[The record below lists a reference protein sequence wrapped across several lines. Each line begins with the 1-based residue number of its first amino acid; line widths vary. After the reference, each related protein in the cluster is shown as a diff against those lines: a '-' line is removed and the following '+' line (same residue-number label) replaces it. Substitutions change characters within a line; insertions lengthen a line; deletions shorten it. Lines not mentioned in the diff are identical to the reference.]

1 MGQFWDPTSACR
13 CFWKHR
19 KPFKKNLSNS
29 LVLELDHPTHIQS
42 VASSSLGRNR
52 QQSPFCCR
60 LGLAG
65 LGFLANSNVRFQKS
79 QKISKAVPRY
89 QVQKNSAQIIRMSTL
104 NVREG
109 RSPSQ
114 SCLHFAYLGG
124 SSNEHQMTPGSL
136 LGPPAI
142 SPHFDG
148 PPMGRDKIDQGH
160 PGPPPDVR
168 PRYHRLETPSVWG
181 FISQGPQGPQGPQ
194 VFVRVRLL
202 GCSHLPAGGE
212 IGCVGCQ
219 KHWEDPKMIQICC
232 DGMQV

>member
-1 MGQFWDPTSACR
+1 
-13 CFWKHR
+13 
-19 KPFKKNLSNS
+19 
-29 LVLELDHPTHIQS
+29 
-42 VASSSLGRNR
+42 
-52 QQSPFCCR
+52 
-60 LGLAG
+60 
-65 LGFLANSNVRFQKS
+65 
-79 QKISKAVPRY
+79 
-89 QVQKNSAQIIRMSTL
+89 VQKNSAQIIRMSTL
-104 NVREG
+104 DVREG

-136 LGPPAI
+136 LGRPAI

-181 FISQGPQGPQGPQ
+181 FISQGPQGPQ